1 MRRHLSALCALIVT
15 LVALPALAGIRY
27 TADTTSTGANAN
39 QKMRVEGWIDGAGA
53 KIVFS
58 EAGTPLI
65 QQGSYIVTRDAGQT
79 IFLVDPE
86 EKTYAE
92 WDLEAMLA
100 GLGSMMEAMGGM
112 IDMQVDNVETENIDS
127 GSGPEMH
134 GLATDYRKFK
144 ISYDMRIQVMGMKRN
159 NHVDTVNEV
168 WSTSALDD
176 AALGVW
182 LRDAPTTG
190 FQAVDELI
198 EAQAEQAK
206 GGFPLKTVTTTTTT
220 GPKGKRSDTTTS
232 TMVVTSLD
240 RSASIPAGTFEVP
253 QGYERVEAPAAG
265 GEQADNPLKGLFGGN
280 R

>member
-1 MRRHLSALCALIVT
+1 MRRHLIALCALVVT
-15 LVALPALAGIRY
+15 LVSLPALAGIHY

-39 QKMRVEGWIDGAGA
+39 QKMRIEGWVDGPGA

-58 EAGTPLI
+58 EVGTPMI
-65 QQGSYIVTRDAGQT
+65 QKGSYIVTRDAGQT
-79 IFLVDPE
+79 IFLVNPE

-100 GLGSMMEAMGGM
+100 GVGSMMEAMGGM
-112 IDMQVDNVETENIDS
+112 IDMSVDNVESEQLDS

-134 GLATDYRKFK
+134 GLATDYRKFRVA
-144 ISYDMRIQVMGMKRN
+144 YDMRIKVMGMKRN

-168 WSTSALDD
+168 WSTNALDD

-198 EAQAEQAK
+198 EAQAEQAQR
-206 GGFPLKTVTTTTTT
+206 GFPLKTVTTTTTT

-240 RSASIPAGTFEVP
+240 RSAAIPAGTFEVP
-253 QGYERVEAPAAG
+253 EGYERVEAPAAG
-265 GEQADNPLKGLFGGN
+265 EEEGGNPLKGLFGGN